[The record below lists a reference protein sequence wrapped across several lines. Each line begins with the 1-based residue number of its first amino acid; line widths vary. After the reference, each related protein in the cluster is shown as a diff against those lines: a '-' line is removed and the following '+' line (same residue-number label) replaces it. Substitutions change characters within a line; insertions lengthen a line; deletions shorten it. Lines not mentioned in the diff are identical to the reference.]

1 MLRRLLGVCQFEIC
15 EKKKKQN
22 TARII
27 NGSHFGVTPF
37 IPPPRTQSL
46 YNYITRT
53 VIRIDRMCVFI
64 WLKPWATS
72 ITFVKYVWFWGI
84 CAKRN
89 SLQLF
94 AMVLLLFFWIGFCLL
109 DQLSGRI
116 AGLCES
122 CAIDAHKCADGD
134 MVAARAPQTKNAVR
148 ANFSASQL
156 FNWCSCFS
164 DLSACSRWL
173 RIHGLP

>member
-1 MLRRLLGVCQFEIC
+1 MRVYMVKAVSNIDHFCEIC
-15 EKKKKQN
+15 MILGHLCQKK
-22 TARII
+22 
-27 NGSHFGVTPF
+27 F
-37 IPPPRTQSL
+37 
-46 YNYITRT
+46 
-53 VIRIDRMCVFI
+53 
-64 WLKPWATS
+64 TS
-72 ITFVKYVWFWGI
+72 TFCDGFVV
-84 CAKRN
+84 
-89 SLQLF
+89 
-94 AMVLLLFFWIGFCLL
+94 VFWIGFCLL

-116 AGLCES
+116 SGLCES